1 MTVSWSEKEI
11 AISKDSISAKNPK
24 KIEGM
29 DFLVGIRQD
38 IIITTYEALVSTEDM
53 GFLEVEVYDFYG
65 KGGWKIQDTCS
76 FPFCLKFGDWGLW
89 GLVSITWWWP
99 TFFGSAFEAV

>member
-11 AISKDSISAKNPK
+11 AISKDSISTKNPQ

-29 DFLVGIRQD
+29 DFLVGMRQD

-53 GFLEVEVYDFYG
+53 GFFEGGGVWFLWQRGVE
-65 KGGWKIQDTCS
+65 DTRY
-76 FPFCLKFGDWGLW
+76 
-89 GLVSITWWWP
+89 
-99 TFFGSAFEAV
+99 

>member
-1 MTVSWSEKEI
+1 MLILWMTVSWSEKEI

-53 GFLEVEVYDFYG
+53 GFF
-65 KGGWKIQDTCS
+65 GGGGVWFLWQRGMEDTRYM
-76 FPFCLKFGDWGLW
+76 
-89 GLVSITWWWP
+89 
-99 TFFGSAFEAV
+99 